1 MPQSNYPIYP
11 SPTTGSG
18 TPYGMVPGPIG
29 MPNPYADLA
38 GAFPE
43 LTQANKAAG
52 TDLLAQLGGNISP
65 GTRNALQLAS
75 AQFGT
80 GSGMPLSGLSQN
92 QLFGN
97 IAGFSEALQQR
108 GLQNYNQ
115 LIPTISKTQTVSPEL
130 QTEIAA
136 RNALYA
142 AAPDPNQAANLAQ
155 KLFDSYLNNLRGPGG
170 GGGGAGPQQGA
181 GTFRNTFANTG
192 TGSVFGAPTGP
203 TIANDPFNQLTPD
216 ASNIGNLG
224 PAYVDWTTGQPP
236 QFEGPSGGG
245 WGGGG
250 GGAPYN
256 PLEDFSYNPFTA
268 GGGVGS
274 LLPDYTNP
282 LGIGNIGDVGGG
294 GGGGGN
300 VFPDWTNPVGAGNT
314 GGGGLPV
321 APSDDAYWNAVLGE
335 F

>member
-43 LTQANKAAG
+43 LGQANKAAG

-65 GTRNALQLAS
+65 ATRNALQLAS

-80 GSGMPLSGLSQN
+80 GSGMPLSGLSQD

-97 IAGFSEALQQR
+97 IAGFSENLQQQ

-155 KLFDSYLNNLRGPGG
+155 KLFDQYLNNLRGPGG

-181 GTFRNTFANTG
+181 GAWQSTFATDRLVNPPAA
-192 TGSVFGAPTGP
+192 GA
-203 TIANDPFNQLTPD
+203 ITPGQPGLAPPAPSYPWD
-216 ASNIGNLG
+216 QPPMELGIGNLG
-224 PAYVDWTTGQPP
+224 PNYVDWTTGQPP
-236 QFEGPSGGG
+236 QFEAPSGGG

-250 GGAPYN
+250 GGVPYN
-256 PLEDFSYNPFTA
+256 PLEDFGYNQFTA
-268 GGGVGS
+268 PASAGGAAS

-282 LGIGNIGDVGGG
+282 LGIGNVGGG
-294 GGGGGN
+294 G
-300 VFPDWTNPVGAGNT
+300 TNTTLGIGDQA
-314 GGGGLPV
+314 
-321 APSDDAYWNAVLGE
+321 WNDILSG